1 MTGDMAD
8 SEDREQLRHEI
19 LRLRDQALGAEA
31 RNQFLTDRIANQ
43 DDRITGL
50 EEQVEEWK
58 GRVAERDAR
67 IAERDASIAERDAN
81 IAQKDTRIGEKDA
94 RIAELE
100 AENHRL
106 NEKLTRPAIIRLVR
120 RIAGR
125 S

>member
-1 MTGDMAD
+1 MTADMAD

-58 GRVAERDAR
+58 SRVAERDAR
-67 IAERDASIAERDAN
+67 IAERDASIAEKDART
-81 IAQKDTRIGEKDA
+81 AEKDT

-100 AENHRL
+100 AENLRMHEDLSRS
-106 NEKLTRPAIIRLVR
+106 AIIRLVR